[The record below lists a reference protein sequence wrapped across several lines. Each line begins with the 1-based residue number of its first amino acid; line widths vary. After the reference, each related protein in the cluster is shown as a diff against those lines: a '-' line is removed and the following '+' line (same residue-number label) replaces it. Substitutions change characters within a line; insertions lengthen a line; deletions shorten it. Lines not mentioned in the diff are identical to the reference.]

1 MKKMISKSLLGLFLL
16 SSIFSLG
23 FSQDAKGILDKMIQA
38 TGGRTAMEAI
48 QDTTFSGTMDMIQM
62 GMSGIITFFHKEP
75 NKLRTDIEVMGLVIT
90 SAFDGEL
97 AWWVNPQTGM
107 TEELPAEALVSA
119 KNEALGFGNSWMLEP
134 EKYGITLVDK
144 GKETIEGKE
153 YIVLEQVF
161 ESGDKSTYYIDP
173 KTYLPYKLITTA
185 YQMGVE
191 VEQETVMT
199 DYKKVSGL
207 MIAHS
212 LTIYQGGEEFGSMIV
227 EEIKYNSGIEDS
239 VFEMK

>member
-1 MKKMISKSLLGLFLL
+1 
-16 SSIFSLG
+16 
-23 FSQDAKGILDKMIQA
+23 
-38 TGGRTAMEAI
+38 MEAI

-90 SAFDGEL
+90 SAFDGEI

-134 EKYGITLVDK
+134 VKHGITFVDK

-199 DYKKVSGL
+199 DYKKVNGL